1 MAPHDMSKPTLAL
14 APARAR
20 LLACALTVLLPACG
34 AESGGDDDASAT
46 ADSADTGGSDTGDTG
61 DVAQSPILVGS
72 FQLEL
77 VSPVAASGDTPATP
91 GNTTL
96 FGKVYDGPTPSQI
109 VWEEGLKDGDCQLM
123 TPRVPF
129 CETPCGGSAVCVEDD
144 TCEPYPLAGSVGTVT
159 VTGVETADGKT
170 EFTIDPIA
178 NGYQPSGGVS
188 LAYPAFAEGDAIA
201 VAASGAT
208 FEAFTLR
215 AKGIAPLVLTSQTLT
230 LAGDTPLALT
240 WTAPATAGASK
251 IHVKLDISHHGGTK
265 GMIACDAA
273 DSGALTIS
281 AALVKQL
288 LDLGV
293 AGFPSVIVTR
303 SAVGSATIAAGR
315 VDLVVSSDIER
326 FVDIAGLTSCTD
338 DSQCPDGQTCQSD
351 LTCQ

>member
-1 MAPHDMSKPTLAL
+1 MSKPTPVLE
-14 APARAR
+14 PAHAR
-20 LLACALTVLLPACG
+20 LLACALSVLLPACR
-34 AESGGDDDASAT
+34 AESGDDDDASAT

-77 VSPVAASGDTPATP
+77 VSPVAASGGTPATP

-129 CETPCGGSAVCVEDD
+129 CETPCGGRAVCVEDD
-144 TCEPYPLAGSVGTVT
+144 TCEPYPLAGGLGTVT

-265 GMIACDAA
+265 GMIACDTA

-303 SAVGSATIAAGR
+303 SAVGSAAVAAGR
-315 VDLVVSSDIER
+315 VGLLVSSHLGR
-326 FVDIAGLTSCTD
+326 SVDIAGLTSCTD